1 MTAMIIDT
9 HVHILNFP
17 SLDDLGDKIRTM
29 EDGIAF
35 RTKFPDLY
43 YAVQQETP
51 SDNTDALIATMDRY
65 NVAHA
70 LVQARP
76 GKITNEQ
83 VAAAAHR
90 HPGRLSPLVRVGTE
104 QVAFGYADDP
114 APLREQTP
122 EIVAHGIEKLGMKGM
137 GEMLPRTITNEIH
150 PEKIARDFEPLMR
163 TLARYQVPIQIPTGW
178 SQFVGGLYYG
188 DPLWIDEVAGRNPD
202 VPIVITKM
210 GRSIQHLFDNAMMVA
225 LRNANVYFDIVGTSP
240 AHLRH
245 ATDKLGSERILFG
258 TDWSATWRWMTEPAD
273 IYTQRLRT
281 VEAAGLTEAER
292 ENVLWRNAARLFK
305 LDVGIPAETARA

>member
-1 MTAMIIDT
+1 MVMIVDS

-35 RTKFPDLY
+35 RTKYPELY
-43 YAVQQETP
+43 YAVQRETP

-65 NVAHA
+65 GVAHA

-76 GKITNEQ
+76 GKITNDQ

-90 HPGRLSPLVRVGTE
+90 HPTRLSPLVRVGTD
-104 QVAFGYADDP
+104 QVAFGYAEDP
-114 APLREQTP
+114 TPLREQAP
-122 EIVAHGIEKLGMKGM
+122 AIIADGIERLGMKGM
-137 GEMLPRTITNEIH
+137 GETLPRTITNEIH
-150 PEKIARDFEPLMR
+150 PERIARDFAPIMR
-163 TLARYQVPIQIPTGW
+163 TLAKYQVPIQIPTGW

-188 DPLWIDEVAGRNPD
+188 DPLWVDEVAGQNPD
-202 VPIVITKM
+202 VPVILTKM
-210 GRSIQHLFDNAMMVA
+210 GRSIQHMFDNAMMVA

-245 ATDKLGSERILFG
+245 ALDKLGSERILFG
-258 TDWSATWRWMTEPAD
+258 TDWSATWRWMTKPAD
-273 IYTQRLRT
+273 IYTQRLGT
-281 VEAAGLTEAER
+281 VQAAELTETER

-305 LDVGIPAETARA
+305 LDVESLVEPATA